1 MVKEVKKI
9 AVKEI
14 TKKIENADL
23 IIFSSYKKLTVAGDR
38 ELRRKLRSAN
48 AEYKVYKNTLTKLA
62 LKKLNIAINEKSL
75 EGPTSFIF
83 SKDPV
88 APAKVL
94 VTFVKGNEA
103 VAIKGG
109 IYLGKEISVAQIKE
123 LASLPSRE
131 ELLSKLVYVLQ
142 SPITRLVNVA
152 QGPLRKVVYALNAIK
167 EKK

>member
-1 MVKEVKKI
+1 MVKEDKKT

-14 TKKIENADL
+14 TKKIESAEL

-62 LKKLNIAINEKSL
+62 LKKLNIAINEKTL

-83 SKDPV
+83 SKEPV
-88 APAKVL
+88 APAKAL
-94 VTFVKGNEA
+94 VDFAKTNEA
-103 VAIKGG
+103 VGIKGG
-109 IYLGKEISVAQIKE
+109 IYLGKEISAAQIKE

-131 ELLSKLVYVLQ
+131 ELLSKLVYLLQ
-142 SPITRLVNVA
+142 YPITGFVRVIH
-152 QGPLRKVVYALNAIK
+152 GPLRKFVYAINGIK
-167 EKK
+167 DKK